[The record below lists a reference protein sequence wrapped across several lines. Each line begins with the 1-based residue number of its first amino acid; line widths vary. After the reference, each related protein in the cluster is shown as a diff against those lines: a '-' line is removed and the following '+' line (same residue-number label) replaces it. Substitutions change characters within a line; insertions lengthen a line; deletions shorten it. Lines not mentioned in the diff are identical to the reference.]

1 MCWIDDTWVCGVL
14 AAARSVAHLRDT
26 APCAAPQ
33 QHRVMVRSLQQA
45 CSYSAGT
52 RSARNVGAW
61 PRTINTGTDRAGVS
75 ESTTFA
81 NVAGESIS

>member
-1 MCWIDDTWVCGVL
+1 MCWIDDTWVCGVR

-33 QHRVMVRSLQQA
+33 RRGVIALNLQQA

-61 PRTINTGTDRAGVS
+61 PRTINTGTDRPGVS